1 MKDSKYSKLEE
12 NLNYL
17 NLKQMALHL
26 PDISKKS
33 VSDGLS
39 FVEAL
44 TELTQK
50 EVDLKVVNGIQ
61 AMVKVG
67 NFPHRKEIDSFDFSY
82 QPSIN
87 QAEIEEL
94 LGHQFIEKKENI
106 IFIGPSGVGKTA
118 LATAIG
124 ISSAKKRISTYF
136 IKSYDLLQNLKRAN
150 LENRLESRL
159 KFYGSKK
166 LLIIDELGYLPI
178 SKDDAKL
185 FFQLIDRRYEQ
196 RSTIFTTNMP
206 FKDWGEVFQ
215 DPKIA
220 NAILDRILHHAQIIK
235 ITGNSYRMKEY
246 IEEGKQ
252 Q

>member
-87 QAEIEEL
+87 QAEL
-94 LGHQFIEKKENI
+94 RSCL
-106 IFIGPSGVGKTA
+106 
-118 LATAIG
+118 G
-124 ISSAKKRISTYF
+124 IS
-136 IKSYDLLQNLKRAN
+136 L
-150 LENRLESRL
+150 
-159 KFYGSKK
+159 
-166 LLIIDELGYLPI
+166 
-178 SKDDAKL
+178 
-185 FFQLIDRRYEQ
+185 
-196 RSTIFTTNMP
+196 
-206 FKDWGEVFQ
+206 
-215 DPKIA
+215 
-220 NAILDRILHHAQIIK
+220 
-235 ITGNSYRMKEY
+235 
-246 IEEGKQ
+246 
-252 Q
+252 